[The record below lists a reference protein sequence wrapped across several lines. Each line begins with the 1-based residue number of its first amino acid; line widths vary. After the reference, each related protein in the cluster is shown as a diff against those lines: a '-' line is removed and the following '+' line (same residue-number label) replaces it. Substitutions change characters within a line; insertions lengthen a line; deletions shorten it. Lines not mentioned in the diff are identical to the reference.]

1 MWTRTL
7 IEVRVRKL
15 AADLLDDL
23 DMLKIGT
30 PTQTKDSVDS
40 EIREVVLV
48 LAQHFAAQRRA
59 RDVEQVLAKALLI
72 RTVSTCQRYII
83 ENRYGYVG

>member
-30 PTQTKDSVDS
+30 PTQTKDSIDS

-48 LAQHFAAQRRA
+48 L
-59 RDVEQVLAKALLI
+59 
-72 RTVSTCQRYII
+72 
-83 ENRYGYVG
+83 